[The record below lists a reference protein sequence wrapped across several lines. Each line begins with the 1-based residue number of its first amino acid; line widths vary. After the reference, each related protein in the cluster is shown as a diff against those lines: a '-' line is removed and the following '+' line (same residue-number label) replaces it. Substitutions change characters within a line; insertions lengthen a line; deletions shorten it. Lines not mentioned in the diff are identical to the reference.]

1 MANAAAARE
10 ETDLEDTIALEETG
24 TYFLKVSDSS
34 GRNTDIDTEYT
45 VSFQLEQ
52 DQDPNEP
59 NDEPLNATQ
68 IGESICGDAW
78 TDWVEFEGTF
88 GTGGDVDWF
97 KLPLSGCDPGL
108 LEAEIVYDT
117 AGLSEDTLR
126 SIQASIAMVRLHAES
141 PAEGPCENDE
151 ACRQLNKRCESPWD
165 CAGYGHNCNGGR
177 CAGVGACMAEGQC
190 GALQVQRK
198 YEPGAARDPSD
209 DPPPH
214 AARIIAPIFGDD
226 LLYLRVSD
234 FGGDGFA
241 PDNFYRLR
249 VRTRREPDKH
259 EPSNVYMNTLT
270 RSGQPT
276 GINLSLARRNNVV
289 PVHLCGVR
297 PSDPCLEEQPQ
308 CNNGEDDDGDRVT
321 DYPNDPG
328 CTSPT
333 DDREVDP
340 ERALPCSNGE
350 DDDFD
355 GLIDYPDDLDCVSA
369 AWRNE
374 GSPACPG
381 GVDLRYIG
389 RQQNLVEGS
398 TGNTAL
404 YGGTCGGAAGRES
417 VYALTLSYPGEVTLR
432 LEADFEAAI
441 YALWGCEPG
450 AEEIG
455 CGTGARI

>member
-1 MANAAAARE
+1 
-10 ETDLEDTIALEETG
+10 
-24 TYFLKVSDSS
+24 
-34 GRNTDIDTEYT
+34 
-45 VSFQLEQ
+45 
-52 DQDPNEP
+52 
-59 NDEPLNATQ
+59 
-68 IGESICGDAW
+68 
-78 TDWVEFEGTF
+78 
-88 GTGGDVDWF
+88 
-97 KLPLSGCDPGL
+97 
-108 LEAEIVYDT
+108 
-117 AGLSEDTLR
+117 
-126 SIQASIAMVRLHAES
+126 
-141 PAEGPCENDE
+141 
-151 ACRQLNKRCESPWD
+151 
-165 CAGYGHNCNGGR
+165 
-177 CAGVGACMAEGQC
+177 MAEGQC

-455 CGTGARI
+455 CGTGGQDLTLNFETPGVFIVVVDAIDAGGDFRLHVDRTPPPQPCEPNGEADAGQPRMGGAGGDGGSPGDGPAELAALVRR